1 VGFCQGI
8 AKFILVIALIL
19 VVALGVALIAI
30 GAWGLA
36 TAGNIS
42 GLQAA
47 EPAAFSFYIA
57 SIVIGSILLLSSI
70 AGFLAICKGKT
81 GCTNIFSAL
90 MLMCTLLLL
99 ALAIY
104 ATILYTQFQSD
115 PDAFVRSVWQYLP
128 SSAKESFGKQY
139 GCDYLLPVSSAVGAS
154 CFNAMKSAVQQW
166 ALPGLIASWCA
177 FALLGLV
184 TALLCGLNRREKSA
198 QAAAASAP
206 VPEVKQQVVVQQ
218 APASP
223 VYAAPGQ
230 TAYAAPGQTVY
241 TQPPAGTVYAQ
252 PPAGTVYAQPPA
264 GTVYAAPGTQVPAGQ
279 Y

>member
-1 VGFCQGI
+1 MAI
-8 AKFILVIALIL
+8 ALIAVIALGI
-19 VVALGVALIAI
+19 ALIAV

-42 GLQAA
+42 GLQQA
-47 EPAAFSFYIA
+47 EPAAFGFYIA

-70 AGFLAICKGKT
+70 AGFLAICRGKT

-90 MLMCTLLLL
+90 MLLCTLLLL

-104 ATILYTQFQSD
+104 ATILYTQFQND
-115 PDAFVRSVWQYLP
+115 PDAFTRTVWSYLP
-128 SSAKESFGKQY
+128 SSAKEAFGKQY
-139 GCDYLLPVSSAVGAS
+139 GCDYNLPLSGTVGAS
-154 CFNAMKSAVQQW
+154 CFNALKNAVQQW

-184 TALLCGLNRREKSA
+184 TALMCGLNRREAKA
-198 QAAAASAP
+198 KAVAASAP

-230 TAYAAPGQTVY
+230 TTYA
-241 TQPPAGTVYAQ
+241 QPGTVYAQ
-252 PPAGTVYAQPPA
+252 PPAGTVYAQPGAQP